1 MKKMLIF
8 EPAMCCP
15 TGLCG
20 PSIDPELFRLSTV
33 INNLKKKGFVIERY
47 NLSSNPQEFV
57 SNKAINDLL
66 NSKGM
71 DILPAVVVEDEV
83 VKMGGYPS
91 NEEIAK
97 YLGLSVQDF
106 ATKAKLKIKKSSCGC
121 QDGCC

>member
-33 INNLKKKGFVIERY
+33 INNLKKKGIIIERY

-57 SNKAINDLL
+57 NNKTINDLL

-71 DILPAVVVEDEV
+71 DILPAVVVEDEI
-83 VKMGGYPS
+83 VKTGGYPS
-91 NEEIAK
+91 NEEIAG
-97 YLGLSVQDF
+97 YLGLSVEEF
-106 ATKAKLKIKKSSCGC
+106 ATKAKIKIKKAGCGC
-121 QDGCC
+121 EDGCC

>member
-33 INNLKKKGFVIERY
+33 INNLKKKGIIIERY

-57 SNKAINDLL
+57 NNKTINDLL

-83 VKMGGYPS
+83 VKTGGYPS
-91 NEEIAK
+91 NEEIAG
-97 YLGLSVQDF
+97 YLGLSVEEF
-106 ATKAKLKIKKSSCGC
+106 ATKAKIKIKKTGCGC
-121 QDGCC
+121 EDGCC

>member
-33 INNLKKKGFVIERY
+33 INNLKKKGIIIERY

-57 SNKAINDLL
+57 KNKTINDLL

-71 DILPAVVVEDEV
+71 DALPAVVVEDKV
-83 VKMGGYPS
+83 AKTGGYPS
-91 NEEIAK
+91 NEEIAG
-97 YLGLSVQDF
+97 YLGLSVEEF
-106 ATKAKLKIKKSSCGC
+106 ATTAKIKI
-121 QDGCC
+121 